1 MQKGRVTLDN
11 RAGFMVPFSCHEG
24 RGPEDVPKGGTM
36 FYVQTYRRPTA
47 CAVWFDVVDCRSFTT
62 KADAMEAGRL
72 VTAMMWET
80 DHDMWSVDVMDD
92 EGRVLYT
99 WGAIVWGK

>member
-1 MQKGRVTLDN
+1 
-11 RAGFMVPFSCHEG
+11 
-24 RGPEDVPKGGTM
+24 M

-99 WGAIVWGK
+99 WGAIVWDK